1 MPVAGEIDM
10 NGDTPGKPAT
20 MVLADAAMDVIHR
33 LRQQGITTAADLAR
47 ALNER
52 DITTPRGDRW
62 HAMQVQRVIATG
74 MTRA

>member
-1 MPVAGEIDM
+1 MNVDMPE
-10 NGDTPGKPAT
+10 KPAA
-20 MVLADAAMDVIHR
+20 MVLADAAMDVIHH

-52 DITTPRGDRW
+52 GITTPRGDRRW
-62 HAMQVQRVIATG
+62 HATQVQRVIATG